1 MKIKFSKTSIYLIIE
16 LFLLYHIV
24 FVKLPY
30 ISSYATIQR
39 LAIIILFL
47 MIFPYSILCL
57 KKMNL
62 SIKLLVLLYIIMILI
77 SAIINRNELIITNTL
92 IGGIMYAVTFFELFV
107 VFSTTVEKRTI
118 EFIVRAF
125 LYLTAFYI
133 VITDLVIIVNP
144 NMFSNGQYFIGN
156 KFDVAYKHLELIVL
170 VLMNQKINVEKRRN
184 KRGKKNNN
192 IIIFIFLIA
201 MGIIISYL
209 INTMTGVISIVI
221 LGIILLFFKDKLLY
235 NSMFFVLILVGSCLV
250 IICADTILKWNP
262 VQNFI
267 VNILNRDL
275 TLTGRMT
282 IYASI
287 PNLIQGHLLFGY
299 GYNTAYEV
307 WTSYNQFMPNAQN
320 GLINCIFE
328 QGLIATTIIIIL
340 IKTIISKSHKSKILQ
355 KIYKPIIALLYVYAI
370 LATIEITI
378 DVVFIGW
385 VVLFYTITLL
395 PDKAIK
401 KYKYKN
407 DY

>member
-1 MKIKFSKTSIYLIIE
+1 
-16 LFLLYHIV
+16 
-24 FVKLPY
+24 
-30 ISSYATIQR
+30 
-39 LAIIILFL
+39 
-47 MIFPYSILCL
+47 
-57 KKMNL
+57 
-62 SIKLLVLLYIIMILI
+62 
-77 SAIINRNELIITNTL
+77 
-92 IGGIMYAVTFFELFV
+92 
-107 VFSTTVEKRTI
+107 
-118 EFIVRAF
+118 
-125 LYLTAFYI
+125 
-133 VITDLVIIVNP
+133 
-144 NMFSNGQYFIGN
+144 
-156 KFDVAYKHLELIVL
+156 
-170 VLMNQKINVEKRRN
+170 
-184 KRGKKNNN
+184 
-192 IIIFIFLIA
+192 

-385 VVLFYTITLL
+385 VVLFYTIILL

>member
-1 MKIKFSKTSIYLIIE
+1 MEIKFSKTSIYLMIE

-24 FVKLPY
+24 FVKFPH

-39 LAIIILFL
+39 LAIIFLFL
-47 MIFPYSILCL
+47 MVFPYSIRCL

-62 SIKLLVLLYIIMILI
+62 SIKLLVLLYMIMILI

-92 IGGIMYAVTFFELFV
+92 IGGIMYAITFFELFI
-107 VFSTTVEKRTI
+107 VFSTVVEKRSI
-118 EFIVRAF
+118 GFIVRVF
-125 LYLTAFYI
+125 LYLTVFYI
-133 VITDLVIIVNP
+133 VITDLAILINF

-184 KRGKKNNN
+184 KRRNNN
-192 IIIFIFLIA
+192 IIIILIVTG
-201 MGIIISYL
+201 MIISYL

-221 LGIILLFFKDKLLY
+221 LVVILLFFKDKLLY

-250 IICADTILKWNP
+250 ILCADTILTWNP
-262 VQNFI
+262 IQNFI

-328 QGLIATTIIIIL
+328 QGLIATIIIIIL

-378 DVVFIGW
+378 DVVFMGW
-385 VVLFYTITLL
+385 LVLFYTITLL
-395 PDKAIK
+395 PDKAV
-401 KYKYKN
+401 KN
-407 DY
+407 L